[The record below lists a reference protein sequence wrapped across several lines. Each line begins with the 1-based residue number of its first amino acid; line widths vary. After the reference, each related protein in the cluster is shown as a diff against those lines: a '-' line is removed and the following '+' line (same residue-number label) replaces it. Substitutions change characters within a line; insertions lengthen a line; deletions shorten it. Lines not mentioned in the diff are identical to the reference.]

1 MGRPLGPRVLQ
12 AKEVKRLNTR
22 WKGKS
27 SRKPLYPQGF
37 AQTCAIKLTTDRF
50 LTKLAGKGIQMR
62 RADRLMNLIRHLRDG
77 DLHRAADLAK
87 ATGVSLRTIYR
98 DMETLA
104 ASGVPIEGER
114 GTGYRVTAAITLPPL
129 NLSMAELEA
138 LHVSLAA
145 MRQAQD
151 PDLAAA
157 ASSLARKLD
166 GVLPEASTPTTFAVY
181 PFADAARG
189 FQYLPKIRS
198 AIRAKQKLLLAIN
211 DRDRTVR
218 PLQLDYWGRLWT
230 CVVWCDTT
238 RKFDEL
244 RIDQISSLRVL
255 PALFV
260 QEEGKRLSDY
270 QALRT
275 RENEAF
281 VASDHQP

>member
-1 MGRPLGPRVLQ
+1 
-12 AKEVKRLNTR
+12 
-22 WKGKS
+22 
-27 SRKPLYPQGF
+27 
-37 AQTCAIKLTTDRF
+37 
-50 LTKLAGKGIQMR
+50 MR

-77 DLHRAADLAK
+77 ELHRAADLAQ
-87 ATGVSLRTIYR
+87 AMQVSLRTIYR

-138 LHVSLAA
+138 LHVGLAA

-157 ASSLARKLD
+157 ASSLAAKLD
-166 GVLPEASTPTTFAVY
+166 GVLPEVNAPRALAVY

-189 FQYLPKIRS
+189 FQHLPKIRS
-198 AIRAKQKLLLAIN
+198 AIRARQKLSLSVGTK
-211 DRDRTVR
+211 DRTVR

-230 CVVWCDTT
+230 CIVWCDTS

-244 RIDQISSLRVL
+244 RIDEITTLRVL
-255 PALFV
+255 PSLFV
-260 QEEGKRLSDY
+260 EEEGKRLADY
-270 QALRT
+270 RSGRAGKDET
-275 RENEAF
+275 P
-281 VASDHQP
+281 VPTDHQP